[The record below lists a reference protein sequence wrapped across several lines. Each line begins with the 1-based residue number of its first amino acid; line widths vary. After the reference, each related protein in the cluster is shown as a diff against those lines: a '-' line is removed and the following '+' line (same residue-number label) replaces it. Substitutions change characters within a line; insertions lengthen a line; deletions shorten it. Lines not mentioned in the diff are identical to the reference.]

1 MIPAKGHNPF
11 SDHGAQLATIKMK
24 VERIVLL
31 VASIITSQTHK
42 SRRKRVVS
50 RERLEWIPHRERLL
64 LEGQFNRY
72 YRMSAGAFDGLLHL
86 VTPYLQRV
94 AYKSTNRTGIKAIE
108 VVNMLQMTIS
118 WLAGGSYHS
127 IRVLA
132 GVSTPAFYTIVVD
145 VMKAICDHP
154 KFQIVAPIYDARAI
168 EAVASSF
175 AEISSNNILTGCVG
189 CIDGWLCT
197 IRAPSAKEVPDVS
210 AFFSGH
216 YLTYGIN
223 VQAMCDASCRFTGYS
238 FNSPGKVSDSVAL
251 KKWRI
256 CTDFEKLPF
265 GYYIIGDNA
274 YILAPSM
281 LVPFTK
287 PEIKS
292 PEHSAYNF
300 YLSQLRIRI
309 EMAFGLLVNKWR
321 IFQRALVVDYVHTG
335 LVIKTCMKLH
345 NYCIDDRLGATVS
358 AGSSKIILQ
367 EFNAMEDCS
376 YQHTVND
383 DASNSCIKVKNGHIL
398 RQVVLEHIQSYNMAR
413 P

>member
-1 MIPAKGHNPF
+1 
-11 SDHGAQLATIKMK
+11 MK
-24 VERIVLL
+24 VKIIVLL
-31 VASIITSQTHK
+31 VAGIIVSQKRNRSH
-42 SRRKRVVS
+42 RKKVVS
-50 RERLEWIPHRERLL
+50 RVRLEWIPHRERLL
-64 LEGQFNRY
+64 LEGQFKRY
-72 YRMSAGAFDGLLHL
+72 YRMSAGGFDCLLHL

-94 AYKSTNRTGIKAIE
+94 TFKSTNRTSMKPIE

-132 GVSTPAFYTIVVD
+132 GVSVPAFYSIVVD
-145 VMKAICDHP
+145 VMNAICDHER
-154 KFQIVAPIYDARAI
+154 FRIIAPVSDVRDI
-168 EAVASSF
+168 EAAASSF
-175 AEISSNNILTGCVG
+175 AEISSNNILTGCIG

-223 VQAMCDASCRFTGYS
+223 VQAMCDASCKFTGYS

-265 GYYIIGDNA
+265 GYFVIGDNA
-274 YILAPSM
+274 YTLAPSM

-292 PEHSAYNF
+292 PEHSDYNF

-345 NYCIDDRLGATVS
+345 NYCVDDRLRM
-358 AGSSKIILQ
+358 AGSTSSSQIILH
-367 EFNAMEDCS
+367 EFNALEDCS
-376 YQHTVND
+376 YQHTITEETL
-383 DASNSCIKVKNGHIL
+383 NSGIKVKNGHIL
-398 RQVVLEHIQSYNMAR
+398 RQVVLEHIQNHNMTR